1 MSELDLEQLK
11 RDSRGLRGTIAES
24 LEDDTTGGIAEIDL
38 PLLKF
43 HGLYQQDDRDLRAER
58 REARLEPLHSF
69 MIRIRLPGG
78 VATNEQWQAIDA
90 LADEVAN
97 TTLRITTRQTIQY
110 HGVFKEDLRTLMQ
123 RLDSVNLDSI
133 AACGDVNRN
142 VVCHVQPDAS
152 PVHEQTLNGAREIS
166 RYFLPKTQAWREI
179 WVDGKRV
186 DADVNEEETFYG
198 DVYMPRKFKIGIAL
212 PPVNDIDVYS
222 QDLGFIAIPNADN
235 TALEGYNLVVGGGM
249 GCTHG
254 ELHTYP
260 RLGNVIGFFTP
271 EHLIPVAEAVLGIQR
286 DHGNR
291 EDRKQARFKYTVDR
305 LGLDWIEAE
314 VNKRAGITLAPAR
327 DYTFT
332 QNGDRYGWIEQQDGR
347 WQLTVFVEN
356 GRLLPKHREGI
367 NQIVAKYA
375 GDIRLTTNQNLIVA
389 GVAAEH
395 REAVDALIQASDL
408 GSKTTS
414 AIRLNAMACVALPTC
429 GLAMAESERYLPS
442 LLTQIE
448 ALAERH
454 GIQEEPIT
462 IRMTG
467 CPNGCARPFLS
478 EIGFV
483 GRAPGR
489 YNMYLGAAFDG
500 SRLNKLYLDNVDE
513 AAILTA
519 VDELFGR
526 YSQER
531 ESGEHFGDFLVR
543 VGVVEGVNHGSE
555 VHREAQA

>member
-395 REAVDALIQASDL
+395 REAVDALIEASDL

-543 VGVVEGVNHGSE
+543 VGIVEGVNHGSE

>member
-367 NQIVAKYA
+367 NQIVANYA

-395 REAVDALIQASDL
+395 REAVDALIEASDL

-555 VHREAQA
+555 VHREAQT

>member
-367 NQIVAKYA
+367 NKIVANYA

-395 REAVDALIQASDL
+395 REAVDALIEASDL

>member
-395 REAVDALIQASDL
+395 REAVDALIEASDL

>member
-152 PVHEQTLNGAREIS
+152 PVHEQTLNDAREIS

-367 NQIVAKYA
+367 NQIVANYA

-395 REAVDALIQASDL
+395 REAVDALIEASDL

-483 GRAPGR
+483 GRALGR

>member
-152 PVHEQTLNGAREIS
+152 PVHEQTLNDAREIS

-367 NQIVAKYA
+367 NQIVANYA

-395 REAVDALIQASDL
+395 REAVDALIEASDL